1 MTTRRGNGANPSI
14 RTSRIAGNRVE
25 DSRSERARE
34 NHRRL
39 RPLVRAVFAA
49 VWLPAGLTAGMTAA
63 YAQQA
68 PAQAQVETTGAAAA
82 TVTAATAAQSIPAV
96 QLAQATPKAPL
107 QLAEANLREVNVTA
121 TRTRTESDR
130 TPASISVI
138 TDQDLE
144 EQQAQDIK
152 EALRYEPGVTV
163 RRAPYR
169 PGSAALGGGRDG
181 NSSINI
187 RGLEGNRV
195 ALFEDGIRMPSGYSF
210 GPLEAGRGDYMSM
223 DILRR
228 IEILRGP
235 ASSLYGSDG
244 LTGVVN
250 FLTKDPQD
258 LLDTFGKSTYFSL
271 RPYYNSMDRSFGTTA
286 QAAWGGEQWQGT
298 VIIDGNK
305 GHELDSKG
313 TNNSAST
320 ARTTANPQ
328 DSNGDSVL
336 GKLVFK
342 ATPSSTFK
350 LTAENVRRRVDTQVL
365 SAVNPPTTLGLATS
379 DRLERN
385 RVSLDYDFNDASQAY
400 VQNAHALLYFQDAKN
415 NQYAYENRTAGARTR
430 DNTYKERT
438 IGGSLQAESNFATG
452 PLAHKLVYGT
462 DASSAFIT
470 SYRNGTV
477 PGAGE
482 SFPNKAFPDTDYTLF
497 GAFLQDEIRYGA
509 LTVTP
514 GIRYDAYWLSP
525 KQNDPLYVSQSANGK
540 PVAPTSSND
549 SAFSPRLAI
558 MYEIAPS
565 LIPYVQYARGFRTP
579 TPDQVNN
586 GFSNP
591 LYGYMSIANPNLK
604 PETSDTVELGLRGR
618 LATTLGP
625 VTYSTAVFAGNY
637 RNFISQQNISGSGR
651 PNDPLIYQYVN
662 FSRAR
667 IQGWEGRATWAL
679 KGGVTLR
686 TAMAYTHGT
695 TEDDGSSSQPLN
707 TINPFSMVLGVR
719 YEPNSTW
726 FAQADLLFQ
735 AAKSQSQIA
744 KTCTSGTQQNQTC
757 WAPGSSI
764 VLDLSG
770 GYHINKH
777 ATVYAGVYNVFDRKY
792 WNWSDVR
799 NIAETSNVKDAYS
812 APGRSVAVSLK
823 LQY

>member
-1 MTTRRGNGANPSI
+1 MSMRRDDRRYVANGSIRTRRGAVI
-14 RTSRIAGNRVE
+14 RTEASPR
-25 DSRSERARE
+25 
-34 NHRRL
+34 HRGFEPRRHL
-39 RPLVRAVFAA
+39 PPLAAA
-49 VWLPAGLTAGMTAA
+49 VLAAFWLPAAV
-63 YAQQA
+63 AQPATTDDSAQPA
-68 PAQAQVETTGAAAA
+68 KPAQTSQR
-82 TVTAATAAQSIPAV
+82 
-96 QLAQATPKAPL
+96 APL
-107 QLAEANLREVNVTA
+107 QPAQANLREVNVTA
-121 TRTRTESDR
+121 TRTPTDAER

-169 PGSAALGGGRDG
+169 PASAAAGGGRDG

-195 ALFEDGIRMPSGYSF
+195 ALFEDGIRMPSSYSF

-223 DILRR
+223 DVLRR

-258 LLDTFGKSTYFSL
+258 LLDVFGKSTYFSL

-286 QAAWGGEQWQGT
+286 QAAWGGEQWQGM
-298 VIIDGNK
+298 VIVDGNK
-305 GHELDSKG
+305 GHALDG
-313 TNNSAST
+313 RGGNDSAST
-320 ARTTANPQ
+320 SRTTANPQ

-336 GKLVFK
+336 GKLVFN

-350 LTAENVRRRVDTQVL
+350 LTGESVRRRVDSRVL
-365 SAVNPPTTLGLATS
+365 SAVNPPTTLGLNTS

-385 RVSLDYDFNDASQAY
+385 RLSLDYDFNDASRAY
-400 VQNAHALLYFQDAKN
+400 VQNIHALLYFQDAKN
-415 NQYAYENRTAGARTR
+415 SQYAYEQRTAGDRTR

-438 IGGSLQAESNFATG
+438 VGGSLQAQSHFATG
-452 PLAHKLVYGT
+452 PLTHKLVYGT
-462 DASSAFIT
+462 DASLAYVT

-477 PGAGE
+477 PGVGE

-497 GAFLQDEIRYGA
+497 GAYLQDEIRYGA

-525 KQNDPLYVSQSANGK
+525 KRNDPLYVSQTSSGTR
-540 PVAPTSSND
+540 VQPTSSND

-591 LYGYMSIANPNLK
+591 IFGYMSIANPNLK
-604 PETSDTVELGLRGR
+604 PETSDTFELGLRGR
-618 LATTLGP
+618 LTTTLGP
-625 VTYSTAVFAGNY
+625 LTYSTAVFAGNY
-637 RNFISQQNISGSGR
+637 RNFISQRNISGSGR
-651 PNDPLIYQYVN
+651 PNDPLIYQFVN
-662 FSRAR
+662 FSQAR

-679 KGGVTLR
+679 KGGLTLR

-695 TEDDGSSSQPLN
+695 TEDNGAASQPLN
-707 TINPFSMVLGVR
+707 TVNPFSMVLGVR

-735 AAKSQSQIA
+735 AAKSRSQIA
-744 KTCTSGTQQNQTC
+744 KTCTAGTQQNQNC
-757 WAPGSSI
+757 WAPPSSV

-770 GYHINKH
+770 GYRINKS
-777 ATVYAGVYNVFDRKY
+777 ATVYAGIYNVFDRKY

-799 NIAETSNVKDAYS
+799 NLAENSTIKDAYS

>member
-1 MTTRRGNGANPSI
+1 MHPL
-14 RTSRIAGNRVE
+14 AG
-25 DSRSERARE
+25 
-34 NHRRL
+34 
-39 RPLVRAVFAA
+39 AVFAA
-49 VWLPAGLTAGMTAA
+49 FWLPAAF
-63 YAQQA
+63 AQQA
-68 PAQAQVETTGAAAA
+68 PAEGS
-82 TVTAATAAQSIPAV
+82 AQSAAPGQSTQTLQV
-96 QLAQATPKAPL
+96 AQASPVAKV

-121 TRTRTESDR
+121 TRTPTEAER

-163 RRAPYR
+163 RRSAYR
-169 PGSAALGGGRDG
+169 PTSAAQGGGRDG

-195 ALFEDGIRMPSGYSF
+195 AIFEDGIRMPSSYSF
-210 GPLEAGRGDYMSM
+210 GPLEAGRGDYASM
-223 DILRR
+223 DLLRR

-258 LLDTFGKSTYFSL
+258 LLDVFGKSTYFSL
-271 RPYYNSMDRSFGTTA
+271 RPYYNSNDRSFGTTA
-286 QAAWGGEQWQGT
+286 QAAWGGEQWQGM
-298 VIIDGNK
+298 VIVDGNK
-305 GHELDSKG
+305 GHELDGKG
-313 TNNSAST
+313 SNNTAST

-342 ATPSSTFK
+342 ATPFSTFK
-350 LTAENVRRRVDTQVL
+350 LTGETVRRRVDSDVL
-365 SAVNPPTTLGLATS
+365 SAVNPPTTLGLHTS

-385 RVSLDYDFNDASQAY
+385 RVSLDYDFNDASQSY
-400 VQNAHALLYFQDAKN
+400 IQNAHALLYFQDAKN
-415 NQYAYENRTAGARTR
+415 SQYSYEMRTLPDRTR

-438 IGGSLQAESNFATG
+438 VGGSLQAESNFATG
-452 PLAHKLVYGT
+452 PLTHKLVYGT
-462 DASSAFIT
+462 DASLAYVT
-470 SYRNGTV
+470 GYRNGTV

-497 GAFLQDEIRYGA
+497 GAYLQDEIRYGA

-514 GIRYDAYWLSP
+514 GIRYDAYWLTP
-525 KQNDPLYVSQSANGK
+525 KQNDPLYVSQSANG
-540 PVAPTSSND
+540 ASAQPTSSND
-549 SAFSPRLAI
+549 SAFSPRLAL

-625 VTYSTAVFAGNY
+625 VTYSTAVFAGKY
-637 RNFISQQNISGSGR
+637 RNFISQQNIRGSGR
-651 PNDPLIYQYVN
+651 PNDPLIFQYVN
-662 FSRAR
+662 FSRAN
-667 IQGWEGRATWAL
+667 IQGWEGRAAWAL

-695 TEDDGSSSQPLN
+695 TEDDGAPSQPLN
-707 TINPFSMVLGVR
+707 TINPFSMVVGVR

-744 KTCTSGTQQNQTC
+744 KSCTSGMQQNQNC
-757 WAPGSSI
+757 WAPPSSI

-770 GYHINKH
+770 GYHINKN
-777 ATVYAGVYNVFDRKY
+777 ATVYAGIYNVFDRKY

-799 NIAETSNVKDAYS
+799 NIAENSTVKDAYS

>member
-1 MTTRRGNGANPSI
+1 MKQSSSGGGRAFVISTRRGGRKFGTHGSI
-14 RTSRIAGNRVE
+14 RSE
-25 DSRSERARE
+25 DSQRDRASA
-34 NHRRL
+34 HRWCL
-39 RPLVRAVFAA
+39 CPLAGAVLAAFWSPAVFAQSA
-49 VWLPAGLTAGMTAA
+49 SGTGSAEPATTIQLV
-63 YAQQA
+63 QA
-68 PAQAQVETTGAAAA
+68 SPT
-82 TVTAATAAQSIPAV
+82 
-96 QLAQATPKAPL
+96 APL

-121 TRTRTESDR
+121 TRTPTEADR

-169 PGSAALGGGRDG
+169 PASAAAGGGRDG

-195 ALFEDGIRMPSGYSF
+195 ALFEDGIRMPSGYAF
-210 GPLEAGRGDYMSM
+210 GPLEAGRGDYLSM
-223 DILRR
+223 DLLRR

-258 LLDTFGKSTYFSL
+258 LLDVFGKSTYFSL

-286 QAAWGGEQWQGT
+286 QAAWGGDQWQGM
-298 VIIDGNK
+298 VIVDGNK
-305 GHELDSKG
+305 GHELDGKG
-313 TNNSAST
+313 TNDSAST

-342 ATPSSTFK
+342 ATPRSTFK
-350 LTAENVRRRVDTQVL
+350 LTGETVRRRVDANVL
-365 SAVNPPTTLGLATS
+365 SAINPPTTLGLNTS

-415 NQYAYENRTAGARTR
+415 SQFAYEKRTAGDRTR

-438 IGGSLQAESNFATG
+438 VGGAVQAESHFTTG
-452 PLAHKLVYGT
+452 PLAHKLVYGA
-462 DASSAFIT
+462 DASLAYIT

-477 PGAGE
+477 PGMGE

-497 GAFLQDEIRYGA
+497 GAFAQDEIRYGA
-509 LTVTP
+509 LSVTP

-525 KQNDPLYVSQSANGK
+525 KQNDPLYVSQTASGAR
-540 PVAPTSSND
+540 VQPTSSND
-549 SAFSPRLAI
+549 GAFSPRLAI

-591 LYGYMSIANPNLK
+591 IFGYMSIANPNLK
-604 PETSDTVELGLRGR
+604 PETSDTLELGLRGR

-651 PNDPLIYQYVN
+651 PSDPLIYQYVN
-662 FSRAR
+662 YSRAR

-679 KGGVTLR
+679 QGGVTLR

-695 TEDDGSSSQPLN
+695 TQNNGAATQPLN
-707 TINPFSMVLGVR
+707 TVNPFSMVLGVR
-719 YEPNSTW
+719 YEPNTTW

-735 AAKSQSQIA
+735 AAKAQSQIA

-757 WAPGSSI
+757 WAPPSSV

-770 GYHINKH
+770 GYRLNKS
-777 ATVYAGVYNVFDRKY
+777 ATLYAGIYNVFDRKA

-799 NIAETSNVKDAYS
+799 GLADSSTLKDAYS

>member
-1 MTTRRGNGANPSI
+1 MKQSSSGGGRTFVMSMRREYGAHGSI
-14 RTSRIAGNRVE
+14 RAIRGGGNRAE
-25 DSRSERARE
+25 DSQRQPARE
-34 NHRRL
+34 RRRRL
-39 RPLVRAVFAA
+39 QPLAGAVLAA
-49 VWLPAGLTAGMTAA
+49 FWLPAAF
-63 YAQQA
+63 AQQA
-68 PAQAQVETTGAAAA
+68 TSEGAAQPAGPAQT
-82 TVTAATAAQSIPAV
+82 IR
-96 QLAQATPKAPL
+96 LAQTSPNAPL
-107 QLAEANLREVNVTA
+107 QLADANLREVNVTA
-121 TRTRTESDR
+121 TRTPTEAER

-169 PGSAALGGGRDG
+169 PASAAAGGGRDG

-195 ALFEDGIRMPSGYSF
+195 ALFEDGIRMPSSYSF

-223 DILRR
+223 DLLRR

-258 LLDTFGKSTYFSL
+258 LLDVFGKSTYFSL

-286 QAAWGGEQWQGT
+286 QAAWGGEQWQGM
-298 VIIDGNK
+298 VIVDGNK
-305 GHELDSKG
+305 GHELDGKG
-313 TNNSAST
+313 TNDSAST
-320 ARTTANPQ
+320 SRTSANPQ
-328 DSNGDSVL
+328 DANGDSVL

-350 LTAENVRRRVDTQVL
+350 LTGETVRRRVDSNVL
-365 SAVNPPTTLGLATS
+365 SAVNPPATLGLNTS

-385 RVSLDYDFNDASQAY
+385 RVSLDYDFNDATQAY
-400 VQNAHALLYFQDAKN
+400 FQNAHALLYFQDAKN
-415 NQYAYENRTAGARTR
+415 SQYAYEKRTAGDRTR

-438 IGGSLQAESNFATG
+438 VGGSLQAQSNFATG
-452 PLAHKLVYGT
+452 PLTHKLVYGT
-462 DASSAFIT
+462 DASLAYIT
-470 SYRNGTV
+470 SYRNGTL
-477 PGAGE
+477 PGVGE
-482 SFPNKAFPDTDYTLF
+482 SFPNKAFPDTNYTLF
-497 GAFLQDEIRYGA
+497 GAYLQDEIRYGA

-525 KQNDPLYVSQSANGK
+525 KQNDPLYVSQTSSGAR
-540 PVAPTSSND
+540 VQPTSSND

-591 LYGYMSIANPNLK
+591 VFGYMSIANPNLK
-604 PETSDTVELGLRGR
+604 PETSDTFELGLRGR

-695 TEDDGSSSQPLN
+695 TEDNGAANQPLN
-707 TINPFSMVLGVR
+707 TVNPFSMVLGVR

-744 KTCTSGTQQNQTC
+744 KTCTSGAQQNQNC
-757 WAPGSSI
+757 WAPPSSI

-770 GYHINKH
+770 GYHINKN
-777 ATVYAGVYNVFDRKY
+777 ATLYAGVYNVFDRKY

-799 NIAETSNVKDAYS
+799 NIADNSTVKDAYS